1 MYYKT
6 INKQKYDS
14 KLLKYADVLTKN
26 KGDGRISKQD
36 IYSLFENVKDAN
48 MITEIE
54 LSTLL
59 YIRNHYNLTPLA
71 LEVFDYERLKLQIKI
86 QKMNLIRVR

>member
-6 INKQKYDS
+6 INNEKYDS
-14 KLLKYADVLTKN
+14 KLLEYADVLIKN

-48 MITEIE
+48 VITEIE
-54 LSTLL
+54 QNTLL

-71 LEVFDYERLKLQIKI
+71 LEVFDYEMFKLQIKI
-86 QKMNLIRVR
+86 QEKKL

>member
-6 INKQKYDS
+6 INNQKYDS
-14 KLLKYADVLTKN
+14 KLLEYADVLIKN

-48 MITEIE
+48 VITEIE
-54 LSTLL
+54 QNTLL

-71 LEVFDYERLKLQIKI
+71 LEVFDYEMFKLQIKI
-86 QKMNLIRVR
+86 QKRNFD

>member
-6 INKQKYDS
+6 INNEKYDS
-14 KLLKYADVLTKN
+14 KLLEYADVLTKN

-48 MITEIE
+48 VITEIE
-54 LSTLL
+54 QNTLL

-71 LEVFDYERLKLQIKI
+71 LEVFDYEMFKLQIKI
-86 QKMNLIRVR
+86 QKNESS